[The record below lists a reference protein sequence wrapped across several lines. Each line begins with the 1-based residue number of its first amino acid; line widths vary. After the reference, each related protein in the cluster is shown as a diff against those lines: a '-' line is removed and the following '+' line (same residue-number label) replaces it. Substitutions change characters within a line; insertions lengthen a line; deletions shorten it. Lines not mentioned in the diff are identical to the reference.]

1 MEWICRVVEKNA
13 HHFISPVFLLI
24 SFIVVFD
31 IETKK
36 GRVFNCTNCL
46 TRKFKNWAFAKIC
59 WKLTVL
65 MRFVEIFNLSTII
78 LIIWKFHTPR
88 FGREIVERRLQ
99 KKSFYIATFMKK
111 KLPKLHFSR
120 KNGFTTLWLCTN
132 TSIFENMLQEI
143 HWKIHFLTHW
153 DNPLNIPMTAGES
166 STRLS
171 HPSQSSRCWVVI
183 DPSWELCIHAGNQE
197 RAMTKLLCE
206 RKQTRLS

>member
-13 HHFISPVFLLI
+13 HQFISPVFLLI

-65 MRFVEIFNLSTII
+65 MRFVEIFNLLTII

-111 KLPKLHFSR
+111 NFKNYIFLERTVLRPCDYVLTLVFPKTCSKKYIERF
-120 KNGFTTLWLCTN
+120 
-132 TSIFENMLQEI
+132 IFWRTGTIL
-143 HWKIHFLTHW
+143 
-153 DNPLNIPMTAGES
+153 
-166 STRLS
+166 
-171 HPSQSSRCWVVI
+171 
-183 DPSWELCIHAGNQE
+183 
-197 RAMTKLLCE
+197 
-206 RKQTRLS
+206 